1 MSIPAD
7 LTLRMAG
14 PDDAESVFRMV
25 SALAAYER
33 LTHEVTATP
42 VDFKRLLADPRHPV
56 EVVLAE
62 RAGTTVGFGL
72 FFENFSTF
80 LGKPG
85 LYLEDLFVL
94 PEHRRQGIGES
105 LFAYLL
111 ALAQERCYGR
121 MDWTV
126 LDWNEPAVRFY
137 TEKLGA
143 KLLPEWRLCRITL

>member
-1 MSIPAD
+1 MNQPSD

-14 PDDAESVFRMV
+14 PDDAERVFELV

-33 LTHEVTATP
+33 LTHQVTSTP
-42 VDFKRLLADPRHPV
+42 EDFRRILADPRHPV

-62 RAGTTVGFGL
+62 RSGATVGFGL

-80 LGKPG
+80 LGRPG

-94 PEHRRQGIGES
+94 PEYRRQGIGES
-105 LFAYLL
+105 VFAFLL
-111 ALAQERCYGR
+111 ALAQNRCYGR
-121 MDWTV
+121 MDWAV
-126 LDWNEPAVRFY
+126 LDWNEPAIRFY

-143 KLLPEWRLCRITL
+143 KLLPEWRVCRITL

>member
-1 MSIPAD
+1 MSAPAD

-14 PDDAESVFRMV
+14 VDDAARVFRLV
-25 SALAAYER
+25 NALAEYEC
-33 LTHEVTATP
+33 LTHEVTSTP
-42 VDFKRLLADPRHPV
+42 EDFQRMFADPRRTV

-62 RAGTTVGFGL
+62 RAEVTVGFAL

-80 LGKPG
+80 VGKPG

-105 LFAYLL
+105 LFSYLV
-111 ALAQERCYGR
+111 ALAQERRYGR
-121 MDWTV
+121 VDWTV
-126 LDWNEPAVRFY
+126 LDWNEPAIRFY

-143 KLLPEWRLCRITL
+143 KLLPEWRLCRISV